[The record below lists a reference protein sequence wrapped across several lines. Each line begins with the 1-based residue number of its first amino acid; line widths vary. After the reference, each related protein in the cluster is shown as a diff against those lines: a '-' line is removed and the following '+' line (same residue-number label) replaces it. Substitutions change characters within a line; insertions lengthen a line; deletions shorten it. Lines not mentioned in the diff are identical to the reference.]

1 MNTNW
6 IYNLTLPPPNGEGS
20 NCSKPNVFRNR
31 EKMNKVFLHFTIYL
45 LFLTSSGCKMGY
57 SLNGASIP
65 PEAKTV
71 SVLYFTNNTALAPPT
86 LSQQFTEAMKD
97 ICASQTKLGLVSK
110 GGDLSF
116 EGYLS
121 DYRTTPL
128 AIQTN
133 DQAALSRWSISEQVK
148 YLNKF
153 DEKKNFETTFTRF
166 ADYNSNLSLASQEP
180 TLIPLINKQLTDD
193 IFNKAF
199 NNW

>member
-1 MNTNW
+1 M
-6 IYNLTLPPPNGEGS
+6 
-20 NCSKPNVFRNR
+20 R
-31 EKMNKVFLHFTIYL
+31 
-45 LFLTSSGCKMGY
+45 Y

-97 ICASQTKLGLVSK
+97 ICATQTKLGLVNK

-116 EGYLS
+116 EGYVS
-121 DYRTTPL
+121 DYRVSPL

-133 DQAALSRWSISEQVK
+133 DQAALSRLTVSVQVK
-148 YLNKF
+148 YINKF

-166 ADYNSNLSLASQEP
+166 ADFNTTLSLASQEP
-180 TLIPLINKQLTDD
+180 TLIPLINKQLTED

-199 NNW
+199 SNW

>member
-1 MNTNW
+1 MAEASRT
-6 IYNLTLPPPNGEGS
+6 
-20 NCSKPNVFRNR
+20 R
-31 EKMNKVFLHFTIYL
+31 EKMNKIFL
-45 LFLTSSGCKMGY
+45 LFNVCFLLLTTTGCKMGY

-71 SVLYFTNNTALAPPT
+71 TVLYFTNNTSLAPPT

-97 ICASQTKLGLVSK
+97 ICATQTKLGLANK
-110 GGDLSF
+110 GGDLAF

-121 DYRTTPL
+121 EYRVTPL

-133 DQAALSRWSISEQVK
+133 DQAALNRLTISVLVK
-148 YLNKF
+148 YTNKF
-153 DEKKNFETTFTRF
+153 DEKKNFESTFSRF
-166 ADYNSNLSLASQEP
+166 ADYSSTFSLASQEA
-180 TLIPLINKQLTDD
+180 TLIPVINKQLTED

>member
-1 MNTNW
+1 
-6 IYNLTLPPPNGEGS
+6 
-20 NCSKPNVFRNR
+20 
-31 EKMNKVFLHFTIYL
+31 
-45 LFLTSSGCKMGY
+45 MGY

-65 PEAKTV
+65 AEARTV

-97 ICASQTKLGLVSK
+97 ICASQTKLGLVNK

-116 EGYLS
+116 EGYIS
-121 DYRTTPL
+121 EYRTAPL

-133 DQAALSRWSISEQVK
+133 DQAALSRLTISVQVK
-148 YLNKF
+148 YINKF

-166 ADYNSNLSLASQEP
+166 ADFNSTLSLASQEP
-180 TLIPLINKQLTDD
+180 TLIPLINKQLTED

>member
-1 MNTNW
+1 
-6 IYNLTLPPPNGEGS
+6 
-20 NCSKPNVFRNR
+20 
-31 EKMNKVFLHFTIYL
+31 MNKIIIL
-45 LFLTSSGCKMGY
+45 LTSYFLLLTSAGCKMGY

-97 ICASQTKLGLVSK
+97 ICATQTKLGLVNK

-116 EGYLS
+116 EGYVS
-121 DYRTTPL
+121 DYRVSPL

-133 DQAALSRWSISEQVK
+133 DQAALSRLTVSVQVK
-148 YLNKF
+148 YINKF

-166 ADYNSNLSLASQEP
+166 ADFNSTLSLASQEP
-180 TLIPLINKQLTDD
+180 TLIPLINKQLTED

>member
-1 MNTNW
+1 MT
-6 IYNLTLPPPNGEGS
+6 
-20 NCSKPNVFRNR
+20 KA
-31 EKMNKVFLHFTIYL
+31 FLL
-45 LFLTSSGCKMGY
+45 LTSYFFLLTSTGCKMRY

-97 ICASQTKLGLVSK
+97 ICATQTKLGLVNK

-116 EGYLS
+116 EGYVS
-121 DYRTTPL
+121 DYRVSPL

-133 DQAALSRWSISEQVK
+133 DQAALSRLIVSVQVK
-148 YLNKF
+148 YINKF

-166 ADYNSNLSLASQEP
+166 ADFNSTLSLASQEP
-180 TLIPLINKQLTDD
+180 TLIPLINKQLTED

-199 NNW
+199 SNW

>member
-1 MNTNW
+1 M
-6 IYNLTLPPPNGEGS
+6 
-20 NCSKPNVFRNR
+20 R
-31 EKMNKVFLHFTIYL
+31 
-45 LFLTSSGCKMGY
+45 Y

-97 ICASQTKLGLVSK
+97 ICATQTKLGLVNK

-116 EGYLS
+116 EGYVS
-121 DYRTTPL
+121 DYRVSPL

-133 DQAALSRWSISEQVK
+133 DQAALSRLSVSVQVK
-148 YLNKF
+148 YINKF

-166 ADYNSNLSLASQEP
+166 ADFNSTLSLASQEP
-180 TLIPLINKQLTDD
+180 TLIPLINKQLTED

-199 NNW
+199 SNW